1 MSKNICDECDLSRC
15 GIGDKPKCI
24 KHDAANCQGYV
35 QHLCRSCES
44 TSSCR
49 YVCAIAKEVEKYQF
63 IKESMP
69 TSRGGIIIP
78 KCDNYKFVP
87 NKPRRK
93 MNKKD
98 KDILEAYFAVFKEGD
113 RGTSKEQFI

>member
-1 MSKNICDECDLSRC
+1 MSNICDECDLSRC

-69 TSRGGIIIP
+69 TSRGGIIIT

-87 NKPRRK
+87 NKPRGKAKTKVLR
-93 MNKKD
+93 D
-98 KDILEAYFAVFKEGD
+98 FLEEIGD
-113 RGTSKEQFI
+113 GARGYSKGRSSNFI